1 MASKTEH
8 SESTS
13 TLPAPELN
21 PLINPVLG
29 QNMGRW
35 AEVYFTSPP
44 EKREQAV
51 LELLRELQGENANP
65 EVSAATPLQA
75 RKAAPEPL
83 LEAASEASATSSPLI
98 RCSVCG
104 RANPASHKFCGM
116 CGASTP
122 GHEVKTEFHDAGSAL
137 PVESTPPADEDKLD
151 ATREQ
156 EEAYE
161 PALNTNEL
169 SLFQSGRHSS
179 DESGD
184 DDLFSYSTP
193 SRPYRAYV
201 GIALALTI
209 VALAYMAWRSTQAAS
224 QSHLEPQA
232 PPAVTT
238 QPVEPAAAPAQ
249 PAPSSTAAA
258 DGTQPADQP
267 APSTTKANENETERK
282 NTKNTVA
289 KSPAREGASLSAPA
303 TAPTEKAPAES
314 AASNGAEELATALR
328 YLNGTNGE
336 QRNASEAA
344 KWLWKSLAKHNAT
357 ATLDLADLYLKG
369 DGVSKNCDQARIL
382 LRSAARAGMKQ
393 AGERLR
399 HLQAFGCE

>member
-51 LELLRELQGENANP
+51 LELLRELQGENASP
-65 EVSAATPLQA
+65 EVSAAAPLPV
-75 RKAAPEPL
+75 RKTASEPL
-83 LEAASEASATSSPLI
+83 LETSSEASATSSPMI

-122 GHEVKTEFHDAGSAL
+122 GHDVTEFHDAGHAL
-137 PVESTPPADEDKLD
+137 PVESTPPAYEDKLD
-151 ATREQ
+151 GAREQ
-156 EEAYE
+156 EAAYE

-179 DESGD
+179 DESAD

-193 SRPYRAYV
+193 SRPYRAYI
-201 GIALALTI
+201 GMALALII

-238 QPVEPAAAPAQ
+238 QPVEPAAASAQ
-249 PAPSSTAAA
+249 PAPSTAATA
-258 DGTQPADQP
+258 EGTQPADQP
-267 APSTTKANENETERK
+267 APPTPKSSETESK
-282 NTKNTVA
+282 NTKNAVA
-289 KSPAREGASLSAPA
+289 KSPAPEAAASPAPA
-303 TAPTEKAPAES
+303 TAPAEKASAES
-314 AASNGAEELATALR
+314 AAGNGAEELATALG

-336 QRNASEAA
+336 QRNTSEAA
-344 KWLWKSLAKHNAT
+344 KWLWKSMAKHNAT
-357 ATLDLADLYLKG
+357 ATLDLADLFLRG
-369 DGVSKNCDQARIL
+369 DGVSKNCDQARVL
-382 LRSAARAGMKQ
+382 LDSAARAGVKQ

>member
-51 LELLRELQGENANP
+51 LELLRELQGENASP
-65 EVSAATPLQA
+65 EVSE
-75 RKAAPEPL
+75 AAPLPVRKTASEPL
-83 LEAASEASATSSPLI
+83 LETSSEASATSSPMI

-122 GHEVKTEFHDAGSAL
+122 GHDVTEFHDAGHAL
-137 PVESTPPADEDKLD
+137 PVESTPPAYEDKLD
-151 ATREQ
+151 AAREQ
-156 EEAYE
+156 EAAYE

-179 DESGD
+179 DESAD

-193 SRPYRAYV
+193 SRPYRAYI
-201 GIALALTI
+201 GMALALII

-238 QPVEPAAAPAQ
+238 QPVEPAAASAQ
-249 PAPSSTAAA
+249 PAPSTAATA
-258 DGTQPADQP
+258 EGTQPADQP
-267 APSTTKANENETERK
+267 APPTPKSSETESK
-282 NTKNTVA
+282 NTKNAVA
-289 KSPAREGASLSAPA
+289 KSPAPEAAASPVPA
-303 TAPTEKAPAES
+303 TAPAEKAPAES
-314 AASNGAEELATALR
+314 AAGNGAEELATALR

-336 QRNASEAA
+336 QRNTSEAA

-357 ATLDLADLYLKG
+357 ATLDLADLFLRG
-369 DGVSKNCDQARIL
+369 DGVSKNCDQARVL
-382 LRSAARAGMKQ
+382 LDSAARAGVKQ